1 METPSAAAPSSGQI
15 WRETTEAESVVLAA
29 AVSGDWEGASELRSQ
44 LPGLLARRGCSCGC
58 GSIELKT
65 RQGMPA
71 RTVPSPAPCE
81 GIVLGAAGE
90 VVGGLLLWVR
100 DGLLDWL
107 EVYWYDE
114 PLPVPALDRVRWEI
128 VER

>member
-1 METPSAAAPSSGQI
+1 
-15 WRETTEAESVVLAA
+15 
-29 AVSGDWEGASELRSQ
+29 
-44 LPGLLARRGCSCGC
+44 
-58 GSIELKT
+58 
-65 RQGMPA
+65 MPV